1 MIGPCVKWA
10 GGKRRIS
17 HFIQKFAP
25 VRIDRYIEPFL
36 GSGAVFFYLA
46 QTKPKFK
53 AILSDTND
61 ELINLY
67 KCVRDNVADL
77 VDILRLH
84 ELNYYN
90 EPESYYY
97 HIRDSVIPTSRT
109 EKAAKLLFLNKT
121 CYNGLYRVNK
131 SGLFNVPHGTY
142 ERPTICNSSN
152 LKNLSVLLNLSDA
165 EIICEDYKNIT
176 SQCVKSD
183 FIYLDPPYWPLSK
196 TSSFKHYTKKDFGF
210 NQQVELYNEFK
221 RISGIECTVVLS
233 NSNSPFIL
241 ELYKNYKVLTILT
254 SRFINRNAYDR
265 KNHSELI
272 ITNKE
277 LKVPGTITVYAE
289 GMR

>member
-10 GGKRRIS
+10 GGKRRMS

-25 VRIDRYIEPFL
+25 GRIDRYIEPFL

-53 AILSDTND
+53 TILSDSNE

-77 VDILRLH
+77 IDILKQH
-84 ELNYYN
+84 ERNYYD
-90 EPESYYY
+90 EPEGYYY
-97 HIRDSVIPTSRT
+97 HIRDSISPTNKI

-142 ERPTICNSSN
+142 KRPTICNSSN
-152 LKNLSVLLNLSDA
+152 LKKLSVLLNLSDA
-165 EIICEDYKNIT
+165 EIICEDYMNIT
-176 SQCVKSD
+176 SQCVRSD
-183 FIYLDPPYWPLSK
+183 FIYFDPPYWPLSK

-210 NQQVELYNEFK
+210 NQQVELYSEFE
-221 RISGIECTVVLS
+221 RLSSIQCTVVLS

-241 ELYKNYKVLTILT
+241 ELYKNYKILTIIT
-254 SRFINRNAYDR
+254 TRFINRNAYDR

-272 ITNKE
+272 ITNKG
-277 LKVPGTITVYAE
+277 LIDTCITTAYAE
-289 GMR
+289 GMH